1 MLMRKLFLL
10 LACLF
15 SVAIYAGHISE
26 QEALQKARQFMHDKQ
41 FATTGVDNTHRA
53 ASASQPE
60 TNSGYYIFNA
70 ENNSG
75 FVIVS
80 ADDRM
85 PEILGYSNHGSIDI
99 ETAPCGL
106 KWLLGCYDQMAK
118 VVSEQDVQLSH
129 RANRADKAP
138 VAPFI
143 TTTWGQS
150 TPYNALCPRIDGARA
165 VTGCVA
171 TAMAQIMNYYR
182 WPNQTTVPIPEYTTF
197 TNKILMPQ
205 LEPTTFTWGHL
216 NKDQLS
222 KLMLYCGQSVKM
234 DYGPDASGAG
244 IIDEALKTYFGYNEN
259 LRFVG
264 RDDYSDELWNNMLYE
279 EIAEQRP
286 VYYCGYDGMEG
297 HAFVLC
303 GFNDDH
309 FYINWG
315 WDGAAD
321 GYYILDGISPSIGAY
336 NLGQGGVIGIKPNG
350 TPTPITYYPRQIVME
365 DKAWTS
371 VGLEGRYVIGIETI
385 KRLTEDYPDNFIAI
399 ETHVSDPMEGAENYT
414 YMIQRYGGSPCC
426 YINRNTY
433 MSPYYEDIKP
443 IVELLKDKAFAKVEA
458 TAVYAKPDKSAITVK
473 SETTFGFN
481 GTDEDFRLAFVL
493 LEDKVGPYIQ
503 DNSLYSNPSAPDNPD
518 DWLNYWVHQG
528 TQVEMLFDNVA
539 RGIYG
544 DAQGMRGSLPSTVE
558 KDKCYQ
564 YEYTFNVPT
573 EKDFSGTGW
582 VINPFNS
589 DNFRVVALLIDKST
603 GEIINACQT
612 NILFDESVKQLSFEF
627 MNNGKKVPSGE
638 TLSWKSK
645 GKAEDNLK
653 LGTNLKSDGLKL
665 CTFDGK
671 QASGTATLE
680 ILTNTLGTSDLT
692 WGMGGNTITMT
703 GSSQDISFTT
713 GSTGNL
719 DVQFTANDIRQFGE
733 LDAKLTA
740 TINGAS
746 QSVNIKFVHKQAD
759 AQYGRGIE
767 LAEGQSWW
775 NNAIVNFDESPVGYM
790 QGTGREERY
799 SAATY
804 IPAHL
809 FGNTIPTIDGI
820 SFFGSTTGL
829 ENIEVWISTHLP
841 AEGEKPD
848 IATYSFP
855 DEEFL
860 LEKFNDVVFHQAH
873 EIPGE
878 GVYVGYSFDV
888 VEMNTFRSATPVMF
902 SEKTRDNALWFK
914 TESKPKWID
923 RFDDLQGNLQLR
935 ILFGNGVIKKNAVG
949 IKTIEPVFAL
959 TNTTHRL
966 LFELANEGSN
976 HVNSLDLEIE
986 GGINLIGVP
995 DMIPGY
1001 YQYYEMN
1008 VNTGSVAEFQNRK
1021 LTITKVNGVPNESEY
1036 KSAIIPFYISDK
1048 NEDSKVVLEEFTGT
1062 WCGYT
1067 PAANLAL
1074 AAYQEEFGDQLII
1087 INAHHGRTNDED
1099 PRLNAVDPMELSDY
1113 EELYSLS
1120 GGRYP
1125 SCTLNRIPRW
1135 GNEYSY
1141 YPLYEGEG
1149 QGTFNLNVNIAKILA
1164 KPMPAA
1170 IEVGA
1175 EWTDDNK
1182 NAINIYT
1189 RTTFELNASELP
1201 LQIGYVLLEDG
1212 LSGEGEEWAQANF
1225 YSGIESIEDRALK
1238 ELTKLPALITG
1249 QEYNNVAVAAWGP
1262 YKGVDG
1268 SLVGPYAVGKSI
1280 EGSYT
1285 ADITGNQ
1292 HIQNKDN
1299 LSVVALLVNKEDG
1312 TIINA
1317 AKCKIGDTLPPTDI
1331 TSVRTTTNA
1340 YDVYDLQ
1347 GRQLRHAATSL
1358 DGLPHGIYIANG
1370 RKFVSK

>member
-1 MLMRKLFLL
+1 MGKKNGSKRFGLSLFLVFV
-10 LACLF
+10 CLV
-15 SVAIYAGHISE
+15 SNAQKVSE
-26 QEALQKARQFMHDKQ
+26 SEAFQKAKEFMKEKH
-41 FATTGVDNTHRA
+41 FSYA
-53 ASASQPE
+53 AKAQTRGLGGLGHSAF
-60 TNSGYYIFNA
+60 YVFNA
-70 ENNSG
+70 DDGG
-75 FVIVS
+75 FVVVAGDERI
-80 ADDRM
+80 
-85 PEILGYSNHGSIDI
+85 PEILGYSDHGHLDV
-99 ETAPCGL
+99 EKAPCGL
-106 KWLLGCYDQMAK
+106 KWLLGCYEQMAK
-118 VVSEQDVQLSH
+118 DAAFKNVQPTRSVS
-129 RANRADKAP
+129 RAAKAP
-138 VAPFI
+138 VAPFV

-150 TPYNALCPRIDGARA
+150 TPYNAMCPKVDGARC

-171 TAMAQIMNYYR
+171 TAMAQIMNYYC
-182 WPNQTTVPIPEYTTF
+182 WPNEVTKPIPAYVTQ
-197 TNKILMPQ
+197 TNKISMPQ

-216 NKDQLS
+216 NKNQLS
-222 KLMLYCGQSVKM
+222 KLMLYCGQSVQM

-244 IIDEALKTYFGYNEN
+244 SIDEALKRYFGYNEN
-259 LRFVG
+259 LRFVV
-264 RDDYSDELWNNMLYE
+264 RDDYSDEQWDEMLYE
-279 EIAEQRP
+279 EIARKRP
-286 VYYCGYDGMEG
+286 VYYSGYDGVEG

-303 GFNDDH
+303 GYKDDH

-315 WDGAAD
+315 WDGGAD
-321 GYYILDGISPSIGAY
+321 GYFILDGISPSVGAY
-336 NLGQGGVIGIKPNG
+336 NLGQGCVIGIKPDG
-350 TPTPITYYPRQIVME
+350 TPSPVTYYPRRIVME

-385 KRLTEDYPDNFIAI
+385 KRLTEEFPDNFIAI

-414 YMIQRYGGSPCC
+414 YMIQKYGGSPCC
-426 YINRNTY
+426 YINRNAY
-433 MSPYYEDIKP
+433 MGSYYEDIKP
-443 IVELLKDKAFAKVEA
+443 IVELLKDKADAKVEA

-481 GTDEDFRLAFVL
+481 GTEEDFRLAFVL
-493 LEDKVGPYIQ
+493 LEDHVGPYVQ

-518 DWLNYWVHQG
+518 DWLNYWVHQDS
-528 TQVEMLFDNVA
+528 QVEMLFDNVA

-544 DAQGMRGSLPSTVE
+544 DAQGIKGSLPSTIE
-558 KDKCYQ
+558 KDKTYQ
-564 YEYTFNVPT
+564 YEYTFNVPK
-573 EKDFSGTGW
+573 KDDFVGTGW
-582 VINPFNS
+582 NVKPFNS

-603 GEIINACQT
+603 GEIMNASQT
-612 NILFDESVKQLSFEF
+612 EISFDDSVNNLSFEF
-627 MNNGKKVPSGE
+627 RNDGKRLSSGE

-645 GKAEDNLK
+645 GKAEDHLNM
-653 LGTNLKSDGLKL
+653 GTNLVSDGLKL
-665 CTFDGK
+665 CTFNGK
-671 QASGTATLE
+671 QASGTATME
-680 ILTNTLGTSDLT
+680 ILTNTLGTSNLT

-703 GSSQDISFTT
+703 GSSQNISFTT
-713 GSTGNL
+713 GSTGKL
-719 DVQFTANDIRQFGE
+719 DVQFTANEIQQFGE
-733 LDAKLTA
+733 LEAKLTA
-740 TINGAS
+740 TINGVS
-746 QSVNIKFVHKQAD
+746 QTVNIKFVHKQAD

-775 NNAIVNFDESPVGYM
+775 NNAVVNFDESPVGYM

-809 FGNTIPTIDGI
+809 FGNTVPTIDGI

-829 ENIEVWISTHLP
+829 ANIEVWISTHLP
-841 AEGEKPD
+841 LEGETPD

-855 DEEFL
+855 DEEFI
-860 LEKFNDVVFHQAH
+860 LEKFNDVVFHQTH

-888 VEMNTFRSATPVMF
+888 VEMNTLRSATPVLF

-914 TESKPKWID
+914 TESKPNWID

-976 HVNSLDLEIE
+976 QVNSLDLEIE
-986 GGINLIGVP
+986 GGKDLIGVP
-995 DMIPGY
+995 NMIPGY

-1008 VNTGSVAEFQNRK
+1008 VNTGSIAEFQNRK
-1021 LTITKVNGVPNESEY
+1021 LTITKVNGVPNESEN

-1048 NEDSKVVLEEFTGT
+1048 NEPSKVVLEEFTGT
-1062 WCGYT
+1062 WCGYS

-1074 AAYQEEFGDQLII
+1074 DAYKEEFGDQLII
-1087 INAHHGRTNDED
+1087 INAHHGRTDEED
-1099 PRLNAVDPMELSDY
+1099 PENNAVDPMELAEY
-1113 EELYSLS
+1113 AELYNLS

-1135 GNEYSY
+1135 GDEYSY

-1149 QGTFNLNVNIAKILA
+1149 KGTFNLNVNIAKILA

-1175 EWTDDNK
+1175 EWADGLK
-1182 NAINIYT
+1182 NTINISM
-1189 RTTFELNASELP
+1189 RTTFELNATELP
-1201 LQIGYVLLEDG
+1201 FQIGYVLLEDG
-1212 LSGEGEEWAQANF
+1212 MSGKGEEWAQANM
-1225 YSGIESIEDRALK
+1225 YSGIESIGDRAL
-1238 ELTKLPALITG
+1238 EALTQLPASITG
-1249 QEYNNVAVAAWGP
+1249 QIYNNVAVAAWSP

-1268 SLVGPYAVGKSI
+1268 SLAGPYAVGKSI
-1280 EGSYT
+1280 DGSFT

-1292 HIQNKDN
+1292 HIQNKEN

-1317 AKCKIGDTLPPTDI
+1317 AKCKIGDVLSPSGI
-1331 TSVRTTTNA
+1331 SHVA
-1340 YDVYDLQ
+1340 VQSAAFDVYNLS
-1347 GRQLRHAATSL
+1347 GLKVRSNAASL
-1358 DGLPHGIYIANG
+1358 EGLPKGIYIVNG
-1370 RKFVSK
+1370 KKVIK